1 MSFEY
6 KCVGAPERPKRQRGV
21 RGRSDRVALAMQEII
36 AAEAVD
42 GWEYQRTDLVPVEEK
57 YGLFSRAHEVHRAV
71 LVFRRELDPEPRFV
85 PPGRLRA
92 AAAREPGAAP
102 VPAPPPEH
110 PAEGRE
116 MGRDGGRDGGRDAR
130 MTLAA
135 DRDEPPAPP
144 RGGRDEPTPPPSRG
158 GRDEPTPPPSRGGR
172 DEPAPPTRRNRPPS
186 GLG

>member
-57 YGLFSRAHEVHRAV
+57 HGLFSRAHEVHRAV

-85 PPGRLRA
+85 PAGRLRA

-102 VPAPPPEH
+102 EAAPPPEH
-110 PAEGRE
+110 PAEGLE
-116 MGRDGGRDGGRDAR
+116 TGRDGGRDGGRPGGRDAR

-135 DRDEPPAPP
+135 DRHEPPAPSRGRDDPTPLPP
-144 RGGRDEPTPPPSRG
+144 RGGRDEPT
-158 GRDEPTPPPSRGGR
+158 
-172 DEPAPPTRRNRPPS
+172 PPTRRNRPPS